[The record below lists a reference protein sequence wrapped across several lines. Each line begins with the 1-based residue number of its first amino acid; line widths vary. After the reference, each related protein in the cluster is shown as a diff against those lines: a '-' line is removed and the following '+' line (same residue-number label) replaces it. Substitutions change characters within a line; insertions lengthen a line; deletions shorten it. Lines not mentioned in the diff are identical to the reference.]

1 MAEREGGETATY
13 IYKKK
18 NTHTQKKRY
27 SKTIKG
33 KSLDDGEERGLPSH
47 YKKKKRT
54 TSKLLPGPGTC
65 AFTCIN
71 QSLQTYGS
79 SC

>member
-18 NTHTQKKRY
+18 THTHKKKRY

-47 YKKKKRT
+47 YKKKKNNEQAAAR
-54 TSKLLPGPGTC
+54 SWHVCFYLYKSVAADLW
-65 AFTCIN
+65 
-71 QSLQTYGS
+71 
-79 SC
+79 

>member
-18 NTHTQKKRY
+18 KTHTQKKRY

-47 YKKKKRT
+47 YKKKKEQRA
-54 TSKLLPGPGTC
+54 SCCQVLARVLL
-65 AFTCIN
+65 
-71 QSLQTYGS
+71 LV
-79 SC
+79 

>member
-47 YKKKKRT
+47 YKKKKNNEQAAARSWHVCFYLYKSVT
-54 TSKLLPGPGTC
+54 ADLW
-65 AFTCIN
+65 
-71 QSLQTYGS
+71 
-79 SC
+79 

>member
-18 NTHTQKKRY
+18 KTHTQKKRY

-47 YKKKKRT
+47 
-54 TSKLLPGPGTC
+54 
-65 AFTCIN
+65 
-71 QSLQTYGS
+71 
-79 SC
+79 